1 MVGGLTSAEFARLL
15 SRHLDSRANRVHFC
29 KLPGRSIPTKAGDD
43 VGTSK
48 KRKRAVAKAR
58 RWEGKA
64 PAVEATVSD
73 VTLTAPH
80 FIPADF
86 ATRPEITPLV
96 DGVCQVI
103 VPTEGLGLLIEM
115 NEFGESC
122 TAVESLFVWGLAVHM
137 SAKKSVLERL
147 DGYWL
152 RQRKAEDD
160 LCHKEDERRVV
171 ADTLRRPNAENRSLR
186 ADLEASNR
194 WGAERDCQLAA
205 AEERIKSLETRLV
218 SAEAAASTLG
228 PATESAKQACYTLR
242 LALNDLGAR
251 AEDAPGDDGMAF
263 DFSEWMQEAA
273 GSVVEVASAYGDC
286 SARVSAGFVLSLLHT
301 HSCEHIRDFP
311 GYVME
316 EWPSNSQCS
325 EAALKAFRKGFW
337 EDGGQDCAKTHLRE
351 NLERIAKEEEAAAVH
366 AGGDPGSAEPA
377 AEHEGEGNR
386 GQNYPE
392 VLVTYLCMCSNA
404 STLTPSRSSSDTSR
418 PSSPPENI
426 TLCELAPSSV
436 GVIASSP

>member
-1 MVGGLTSAEFARLL
+1 
-15 SRHLDSRANRVHFC
+15 
-29 KLPGRSIPTKAGDD
+29 
-43 VGTSK
+43 
-48 KRKRAVAKAR
+48 
-58 RWEGKA
+58 
-64 PAVEATVSD
+64 
-73 VTLTAPH
+73 
-80 FIPADF
+80 
-86 ATRPEITPLV
+86 
-96 DGVCQVI
+96 
-103 VPTEGLGLLIEM
+103 M

-122 TAVESLFVWGLAVHM
+122 TAVESLFVWVCFFVREIFPFRLCHGVMVSDSPSQGLAVHM

-366 AGGDPGSAEPA
+366 AGGDPGSIRMHVVIGLPI
-377 AEHEGEGNR
+377 
-386 GQNYPE
+386 P
-392 VLVTYLCMCSNA
+392 T
-404 STLTPSRSSSDTSR
+404 R
-418 PSSPPENI
+418 P
-426 TLCELAPSSV
+426 APSAQPRSAATSIYGPV
-436 GVIASSP
+436 RFLQ